1 MMKKSLS
8 AILIVVLFVGLGCKP
23 NASTPEKNST
33 GNSSIDALSEQIKAN
48 PKSASLYAKR
58 AEAYYGADAYDL
70 AIADMASAMKLD
82 SNNID
87 YHILLADIYVESLQ
101 SRLALKTMERAVS
114 LNPDKIPT
122 LLKYAEMQLI
132 LQFHNESMETINKI
146 LFRDP
151 LNADA
156 FVLMGINFKETGD
169 TTKAIVAFKKATN
182 LKSELTDAWLNVALL
197 KGAKNE
203 KDALDYFNT
212 AIRLDSTNAA
222 ILHAKAHYL
231 QTLNQPDEALAIYRQ
246 IGILDPHYK
255 DAFFNSAL
263 IYIEKDSL
271 DKALELLNI
280 TTEITAIYPKAY
292 YYRGYIFERKKD
304 YESARKNYQQA
315 ASMSPSYKEAQE
327 AVDRLKKLK

>member
-8 AILIVVLFVGLGCKP
+8 AIILVLLFVGLGCKP
-23 NASTPEKNST
+23 NASTPAKSTT
-33 GNSSIDALSEQIKAN
+33 GNSSIDALSEQINAN
-48 PKSASLYAKR
+48 PKSPGLYAKR

-87 YHILLADIYVESLQ
+87 YHLLLADIYLEALQ

-114 LNPDKIPT
+114 LNPDKIST
-122 LLKYAEMQLI
+122 LLKLAEMQLI
-132 LQFHNESMETINKI
+132 LQFHNESMETVNRI
-146 LFRDP
+146 LYRDP

-182 LKSELTDAWLNVALL
+182 LKSELTDAWLNVAML

-231 QTLNQPDEALAIYRQ
+231 QTLNQPDAALAIYRQ

-280 TTEITAIYPKAY
+280 TTEITSIYPKAY

-304 YESARKNYQQA
+304 LESARKNYQQA
-315 ASMSPSYKEAQE
+315 ASMSPGYKEARE
-327 AVDRLKKLK
+327 AVDRLNKLK